1 MNNSTAAIKEYLSQA
16 QEGSLFSINE
26 LVNYASY
33 FHLNEFFIYSPIN
46 VGKVKKIAP
55 SLRNFS

>member
-33 FHLNEFFIYSPIN
+33 
-46 VGKVKKIAP
+46 GTAKKNFATYEQEW
-55 SLRNFS
+55 RNC

>member
-1 MNNSTAAIKEYLSQA
+1 MNNSTAAIKEYLFQA

-33 FHLNEFFIYSPIN
+33 DTA
-46 VGKVKKIAP
+46 KKFC
-55 SLRNFS
+55 SVWKKMEKLLEL

>member
-1 MNNSTAAIKEYLSQA
+1 MNNSTADIKEYLSQA

-33 FHLNEFFIYSPIN
+33 DTA
-46 VGKVKKIAP
+46 KKI
-55 SLRNFS
+55 L